1 MSAYDFYQR
10 KMKVNGNS
18 TGKNCSTLGEK
29 LKSDSD
35 KIMELTWNNDIQSKI
50 CYIYDF
56 YHDDQPRLAQGMTYE
71 NTTKTRIDAKFIVK
85 SYQSMDKDQVEYYI
99 QFKPTQKTHFSEGDE
114 LYYFETDY
122 RKKYH
127 NDNFI
132 GLFIDIPNDE
142 NIYEK
147 WMILRT
153 EPANQFPKYL
163 ILKCNYELM
172 WIENNGVEKIKRRM
186 WSVLKMQSSYN
197 SGLWTDLRFTSQE
210 NQDKVW
216 LPLNPITEK
225 IWYTNESSKNM
236 RVLVS
241 SFTDNAIAWQI
252 SKVENAQPLGV
263 QKLTLY
269 QDFFDQHRDYIEKDA
284 DGNIIGMWADY
295 FDSEITPTDPDTK
308 PTPSPVTNILATI
321 TSSVST
327 IKVGGSYRTLNI
339 KLSNDSG
346 EDVTNTFGD
355 SKSNFEWHFEIDN
368 EEYKGIIR
376 NDISFCQMKIKL
388 PYDYEQDNQKKDNYD
403 YVGKVLTI
411 YCTITNETITIE
423 SNKLQLEITD

>member
-1 MSAYDFYQR
+1 MPSLQTAR
-10 KMKVNGNS
+10 RVANAKNNGAK
-18 TGKNCSTLGEK
+18 TIGQIYKEQ
-29 LKSDSD
+29 SDWA
-35 KIMELTWNNDIQSKI
+35 MEQTWDNDIQSKI

-56 YHDDQPRLAQGMTYE
+56 YHDDQPRLAEGMTYE
-71 NTTKTRIDAKFIVK
+71 NTTKTRIDVKFIVK
-85 SYQSMDKDQVEYYI
+85 SYQSMDKDQVDYYI

-172 WIENNGVEKIKRRM
+172 WIENNGTEKIKRRM

-269 QDFFDQHRDYIEKDA
+269 QDFFDQHRDYIEKDS
-284 DGNIIGMWADY
+284 DGNIIGMWASY
-295 FDSEITPTDPDTK
+295 FDSEITPTDPST
-308 PTPSPVTNILATI
+308 PTTPPSSI
-321 TSSVST
+321 TARISASTST
-327 IKVGGSYRTLNI
+327 IKVGGSYKNLTVNLF
-339 KLSNDSG
+339 NDSN
-346 EDVTNTFGD
+346 EDITTEYADATFTWTCSIDDEDWTDKVTWRAGT
-355 SKSNFEWHFEIDN
+355 
-368 EEYKGIIR
+368 EY
-376 NDISFCQMKIKL
+376 
-388 PYDYEQDNQKKDNYD
+388 NQKKVKFPNDTSTI
-403 YVGKVLTI
+403 GKILSVKCEIIKNNLP
-411 YCTITNETITIE
+411 IE
-423 SNKLQLEITD
+423 SEILPLELTE

>member
-1 MSAYDFYQR
+1 MPSLQTAR
-10 KMKVNGNS
+10 RVANAKNNGAK
-18 TGKNCSTLGEK
+18 TIGQIYKEE
-29 LKSDSD
+29 SDWA
-35 KIMELTWNNDIQSKI
+35 MEQTWDNDIQSKI

-56 YHDDQPRLAQGMTYE
+56 YHDDQPRLAEGMTYE

-85 SYQSMDKDQVEYYI
+85 SYQSMDKDQVDYYI

-172 WIENNGVEKIKRRM
+172 WIENNGTEKIKRRM

-236 RVLVS
+236 RVLIS

-269 QDFFDQHRDYIEKDA
+269 QDFFDQHRDYIEKDS
-284 DGNIIGMWADY
+284 DGNIIGMWASY
-295 FDSEITPTDPDTK
+295 FDSEITPTDPST
-308 PTPSPVTNILATI
+308 PTTPPSSI
-321 TSSVST
+321 TARISASTST
-327 IKVGGSYRTLNI
+327 IKVGGSYKNLTVNLF
-339 KLSNDSG
+339 NDSN
-346 EDVTNTFGD
+346 EDITTEYADATFTWTC
-355 SKSNFEWHFEIDN
+355 FIDN
-368 EEYKGIIR
+368 EDWTDKVTWRAGTEY
-376 NDISFCQMKIKL
+376 
-388 PYDYEQDNQKKDNYD
+388 NQKKVKFPSDTS
-403 YVGKVLTI
+403 VIGKILSVMCEVVKENLP
-411 YCTITNETITIE
+411 IE
-423 SNKLQLEITD
+423 SEILLLELTE

>member
-1 MSAYDFYQR
+1 MPSLQTAR
-10 KMKVNGNS
+10 RVANAKNNGAK
-18 TGKNCSTLGEK
+18 TIGQIYKEQ
-29 LKSDSD
+29 SDWA
-35 KIMELTWNNDIQSKI
+35 MEQTWDNDIQSKI

-56 YHDDQPRLAQGMTYE
+56 YHDDQPRLAEGMTYE

-85 SYQSMDKDQVEYYI
+85 SYQSMDKDQVDYYI

-172 WIENNGVEKIKRRM
+172 WIENNGIEKIKRRM

-252 SKVENAQPLGV
+252 SKVENAQPLGI

-269 QDFFDQHRDYIEKDA
+269 QDFFDQHRDYIEKDS
-284 DGNIIGMWADY
+284 DGNIIGMWASY
-295 FDSEITPTDPDTK
+295 FDSEIAPTDPST
-308 PTPSPVTNILATI
+308 PTTPPSSI
-321 TSSVST
+321 TARISASTST
-327 IKVGGSYRTLNI
+327 IKVGGSYKNLTANLF
-339 KLSNDSG
+339 NDSN
-346 EDVTNTFGD
+346 EDITTEYADATFTWTCSIDDEDWTDKVTWRAG
-355 SKSNFEWHFEIDN
+355 I
-368 EEYKGIIR
+368 EY
-376 NDISFCQMKIKL
+376 
-388 PYDYEQDNQKKDNYD
+388 NQKKVKFPSDTS
-403 YVGKVLTI
+403 VIGKILSVMCEVVKENLP
-411 YCTITNETITIE
+411 IE
-423 SNKLQLEITD
+423 SEILLLELTE

>member
-1 MSAYDFYQR
+1 MPSLQTAR
-10 KMKVNGNS
+10 RVANAKNNGAK
-18 TGKNCSTLGEK
+18 TIGQIYKEQ
-29 LKSDSD
+29 SDD
-35 KIMELTWNNDIQSKI
+35 MMNWTWDNDIQSKI

-56 YHDDQPRLAQGMTYE
+56 YHDDQPRLAEGMTYD

-85 SYQSMDKDQVEYYI
+85 SYQSMDKDQVDYYI

-122 RKKYH
+122 RQKYH

-172 WIENNGVEKIKRRM
+172 WIENNGTEKIKRRM

-210 NQDKVW
+210 NQNKVW

-252 SKVENAQPLGV
+252 SKVENAQPLGI

-269 QDFFDQHRDYIEKDA
+269 QDFFDQHRDYIEKDS
-284 DGNIIGMWADY
+284 DGNIIGMWASY
-295 FDSEITPTDPDTK
+295 FDSEIAPTDPST
-308 PTPSPVTNILATI
+308 PTTPPSSI
-321 TSSVST
+321 TARISASTST
-327 IKVGGSYRTLNI
+327 IKVGGSYKNLTVNLF
-339 KLSNDSG
+339 NDSN
-346 EDVTNTFGD
+346 EDITTEYADATFTWTCSIDDEDWTDKVTWRAGT
-355 SKSNFEWHFEIDN
+355 
-368 EEYKGIIR
+368 EY
-376 NDISFCQMKIKL
+376 
-388 PYDYEQDNQKKDNYD
+388 NQKKVKFPNNDSVLGKILSVKCEIVKDN
-403 YVGKVLTI
+403 LP
-411 YCTITNETITIE
+411 IE
-423 SNKLQLEITD
+423 SEILPLELTE

>member
-1 MSAYDFYQR
+1 MPSLQTAR
-10 KMKVNGNS
+10 RVANAKNNGAK
-18 TGKNCSTLGEK
+18 TIGQIYKEQ
-29 LKSDSD
+29 SDD
-35 KIMELTWNNDIQSKI
+35 MMNWTWDNDIQSKI

-56 YHDDQPRLAQGMTYE
+56 YHDDQPRLAEGMTYD

-85 SYQSMDKDQVEYYI
+85 SYQSMDKDQVDYYI

-122 RKKYH
+122 RQKYH

-172 WIENNGVEKIKRRM
+172 WIENNGTEKIKRRM

-210 NQDKVW
+210 NQNKVW

-252 SKVENAQPLGV
+252 SKVENAQPLGI

-269 QDFFDQHRDYIEKDA
+269 QDFFDQHRDYIEKDS
-284 DGNIIGMWADY
+284 DGNIIGMWTSY
-295 FDSEITPTDPDTK
+295 FDSEIAPTDPST
-308 PTPSPVTNILATI
+308 PTTPPSSI
-321 TSSVST
+321 TARISASTST
-327 IKVGGSYRTLNI
+327 IKVGGSYKNLTVNLF
-339 KLSNDSG
+339 NDSN
-346 EDVTNTFGD
+346 EDITNEYADATFTWTC
-355 SKSNFEWHFEIDN
+355 SIDN
-368 EEYKGIIR
+368 EDWTDKVTWRAGTEY
-376 NDISFCQMKIKL
+376 
-388 PYDYEQDNQKKDNYD
+388 NQKKVKFPSDTS
-403 YVGKVLTI
+403 VIGKILSVKCEIVKDDL
-411 YCTITNETITIE
+411 TIE
-423 SNKLQLEITD
+423 SEILSLELTE

>member
-1 MSAYDFYQR
+1 MSIYDMHR
-10 KMKVNGNS
+10 KRMRLQGNNI
-18 TGKNCSTLGEK
+18 GQIHKNQ
-29 LKSDSD
+29 SDE
-35 KIMELTWNNDIQSKI
+35 IMEQTWDNDIQSKI

-56 YHDDQPRLAQGMTYE
+56 YHDDQPRLAEGMTYE

-172 WIENNGVEKIKRRM
+172 WIENNGTEKIKRRM

-252 SKVENAQPLGV
+252 SKVENAQPLGI

-269 QDFFDQHRDYIEKDA
+269 QDFFDQHRDYIEKDS
-284 DGNIIGMWADY
+284 DGNIIGMWASY
-295 FDSEITPTDPDTK
+295 FDSEIAPSDPSTPT
-308 PTPSPVTNILATI
+308 TPPSSI
-321 TSSVST
+321 TAKISASTST
-327 IKVGGSYRTLNI
+327 IKVGGSYKNLTVNLF
-339 KLSNDSG
+339 NDSN
-346 EDVTNTFGD
+346 EDITTEYADATFTWTCSIDDEDWTNKVTWRAGT
-355 SKSNFEWHFEIDN
+355 
-368 EEYKGIIR
+368 EY
-376 NDISFCQMKIKL
+376 
-388 PYDYEQDNQKKDNYD
+388 NQKKVKFPSDASTIGKIL
-403 YVGKVLTI
+403 YVKCEIVKNNLPIKSEVL
-411 YCTITNETITIE
+411 ELELIE
-423 SNKLQLEITD
+423 

>member
-1 MSAYDFYQR
+1 MPSLQTAR
-10 KMKVNGNS
+10 RIANAKTNNAK
-18 TGKNCSTLGEK
+18 TLGQIYKEQ
-29 LKSDSD
+29 SDD
-35 KIMELTWNNDIQSKI
+35 LMEQTWDNDIQSKI

-56 YHDDQPRLAQGMTYE
+56 YHDDQPRLAEGMTYE

-172 WIENNGVEKIKRRM
+172 WIENNGTEKIKRRM
-186 WSVLKMQSSYN
+186 WSVLKIQSSYN

-269 QDFFDQHRDYIEKDA
+269 QDFFDQHRDYIEKDS
-284 DGNIIGMWADY
+284 DGNIIGMWASY
-295 FDSEITPTDPDTK
+295 FDSEIAPIDPSTPT
-308 PTPSPVTNILATI
+308 TPPSSI
-321 TSSVST
+321 TARISASTST
-327 IKVGGSYRTLNI
+327 IKVGGSYKNLTVNLF
-339 KLSNDSG
+339 NDSN
-346 EDVTNTFGD
+346 EDITTEYTDATFTWTCSIDDEDWTNKVTWRAGT
-355 SKSNFEWHFEIDN
+355 
-368 EEYKGIIR
+368 EY
-376 NDISFCQMKIKL
+376 
-388 PYDYEQDNQKKDNYD
+388 NQKKVKFPNDTSVIGKILYVKCEIVKDN
-403 YVGKVLTI
+403 LP
-411 YCTITNETITIE
+411 IE
-423 SNKLQLEITD
+423 SEILQLELTE

>member
-1 MSAYDFYQR
+1 MPSLQTAR
-10 KMKVNGNS
+10 RVANAKNNGAK
-18 TGKNCSTLGEK
+18 TIGQIYKEQ
-29 LKSDSD
+29 SDEL
-35 KIMELTWNNDIQSKI
+35 MELTWDNDIQSKI

-56 YHDDQPRLAQGMTYE
+56 YHDDQPRLAEGMTYE

-85 SYQSMDKDQVEYYI
+85 SYQSMDKDQVDYYI

-163 ILKCNYELM
+163 ILKCNYEFM
-172 WIENNGVEKIKRRM
+172 WIENNGTEKIKRRM

-197 SGLWTDLRFTSQE
+197 SGLWTDLHFTSQE
-210 NQDKVW
+210 NQNKVW

-269 QDFFDQHRDYIEKDA
+269 QDFFDQHRDYIEKDS
-284 DGNIIGMWADY
+284 DGNIIGMWASY
-295 FDSEITPTDPDTK
+295 FDSEIAPTDPST
-308 PTPSPVTNILATI
+308 PTTPPSSI
-321 TSSVST
+321 TARISASTST
-327 IKVGGSYRTLNI
+327 IKVGGSYKNLTVNLF
-339 KLSNDSG
+339 NDSN
-346 EDVTNTFGD
+346 EDITTEYADATFTWTCSIDDEDWKDKVTWRAGT
-355 SKSNFEWHFEIDN
+355 
-368 EEYKGIIR
+368 EY
-376 NDISFCQMKIKL
+376 
-388 PYDYEQDNQKKDNYD
+388 NQKKVKFPNDTSVIGKILSIKCEIVKDN
-403 YVGKVLTI
+403 LP
-411 YCTITNETITIE
+411 IE
-423 SNKLQLEITD
+423 SEILSLELTE

>member
-1 MSAYDFYQR
+1 MPSLQTAR
-10 KMKVNGNS
+10 RVANAKNNGAK
-18 TGKNCSTLGEK
+18 TIGQIYKEQ
-29 LKSDSD
+29 SDLA
-35 KIMELTWNNDIQSKI
+35 MEQTWDNDIQSKI

-56 YHDDQPRLAQGMTYE
+56 YHDDQPRLAEGMTYE

-85 SYQSMDKDQVEYYI
+85 SYQSMDKDQVDYYI

-172 WIENNGVEKIKRRM
+172 WIENNGIEKIKRRM

-241 SFTDNAIAWQI
+241 SFTDNAVAWQI

-269 QDFFDQHRDYIEKDA
+269 QDFFDQHRDYIEKDS
-284 DGNIIGMWADY
+284 DGNIIGMWASY
-295 FDSEITPTDPDTK
+295 FDSEIAPTDPST
-308 PTPSPVTNILATI
+308 PTTPPSSI
-321 TSSVST
+321 TARISASTST
-327 IKVGGSYRTLNI
+327 IKVGGSYKNLTVNLF
-339 KLSNDSG
+339 NDSN
-346 EDVTNTFGD
+346 EDITTEYADATFTWTCSIDDEDWTDKVTWRAGT
-355 SKSNFEWHFEIDN
+355 
-368 EEYKGIIR
+368 EY
-376 NDISFCQMKIKL
+376 
-388 PYDYEQDNQKKDNYD
+388 NQKKVKFPNDTSTIGKILSVKCEITKDN
-403 YVGKVLTI
+403 LP
-411 YCTITNETITIE
+411 IE
-423 SNKLQLEITD
+423 SEILPLELTE

>member
-1 MSAYDFYQR
+1 MPSLQTAR
-10 KMKVNGNS
+10 RVANAKNNGAK
-18 TGKNCSTLGEK
+18 TIGQIYKEQ
-29 LKSDSD
+29 SDD
-35 KIMELTWNNDIQSKI
+35 MMNWTWDNDIQSKI

-56 YHDDQPRLAQGMTYE
+56 YHDDQPRLAEGMTYE

-172 WIENNGVEKIKRRM
+172 WIENNGTEKIKRRM

-197 SGLWTDLRFTSQE
+197 SGLWTDSRFTSQE
-210 NQDKVW
+210 NQDKIW

-269 QDFFDQHRDYIEKDA
+269 QDFFDQHRDYIEKDEN
-284 DGNIIGMWADY
+284 GNIIGMWANY
-295 FDSEITPTDPDTK
+295 FDSEIAPTDPST
-308 PTPSPVTNILATI
+308 PTTPPSSI
-321 TSSVST
+321 TARISASTST
-327 IKVGGSYRTLNI
+327 IKVGGSYKNLTVNLF
-339 KLSNDSG
+339 NDSN
-346 EDVTNTFGD
+346 EDITTEYADLPQENFKWTCSIDDEDWTDKVTWRAGT
-355 SKSNFEWHFEIDN
+355 
-368 EEYKGIIR
+368 EY
-376 NDISFCQMKIKL
+376 
-388 PYDYEQDNQKKDNYD
+388 NQKKVKFPNDD
-403 YVGKVLTI
+403 SVLGKTLSI
-411 YCTITNETITIE
+411 KCTITQGAEKIE
-423 SNKLQLEITD
+423 SESLFLEFID

>member
-1 MSAYDFYQR
+1 MPSLQTARRVANAKNNDAKTIGQIYKEQSDF
-10 KMKVNGNS
+10 
-18 TGKNCSTLGEK
+18 L
-29 LKSDSD
+29 
-35 KIMELTWNNDIQSKI
+35 MEETWDNDIQSKI

-56 YHDDQPRLAQGMTYE
+56 YHDDQPRLAEGMTYE

-85 SYQSMDKDQVEYYI
+85 SYQSMDKDQVDYYI

-163 ILKCNYELM
+163 ILKCNYEFM
-172 WIENNGVEKIKRRM
+172 WIENNGADKIKRRM

-210 NQDKVW
+210 NQNKVW

-269 QDFFDQHRDYIEKDA
+269 QDFFDQHRDYIEKDS
-284 DGNIIGMWADY
+284 DGNIIGLWADY
-295 FDSEITPTDPDTK
+295 FDSNIEPTDPDTPS
-308 PTPSPVTNILATI
+308 PTPSNTYSKI
-321 TSSVST
+321 TASTST
-327 IKVGGSYRTLNI
+327 IKVGGSYKTLTL
-339 KLSNDSG
+339 KLYDA
-346 EDVTNTFGD
+346 
-355 SKSNFEWHFEIDN
+355 DN
-368 EEYKGIIR
+368 
-376 NDISFCQMKIKL
+376 N
-388 PYDYEQDNQKKDNYD
+388 
-403 YVGKVLTI
+403 
-411 YCTITNETITIE
+411 
-423 SNKLQLEITD
+423 EITDTAIADLTRDDFVWTCSCDGIDLTNSDKVTWLSGSGINQAKIKFADDRSYLNKILVIKCVVDSVETTEEFELIG

>member
-1 MSAYDFYQR
+1 MPSLSTAR
-10 KMKVNGNS
+10 RVANAKNNGAK
-18 TGKNCSTLGEK
+18 TIGQIYKEQ
-29 LKSDSD
+29 SDD
-35 KIMELTWNNDIQSKI
+35 MMNWTWDNDIQSKI

-56 YHDDQPRLAQGMTYE
+56 YHDDQPRLAEGMTYE

-85 SYQSMDKDQVEYYI
+85 SYQSMDKDQVEYYV

-172 WIENNGVEKIKRRM
+172 WIENNGTEKIKRRM

-269 QDFFDQHRDYIEKDA
+269 QDFFDQHRDYIEKDEN
-284 DGNIIGMWADY
+284 GNIIGMWASY
-295 FDSEITPTDPDTK
+295 FDSEIAPTDPST
-308 PTPSPVTNILATI
+308 PTTPPSSIIAKISAST
-321 TSSVST
+321 ST
-327 IKVGGSYRTLNI
+327 IKVGGSYKNLTVNLF
-339 KLSNDSG
+339 NDSN
-346 EDVTNTFGD
+346 EDITTEYSDTTISWTCSIGDEDWTDKVT
-355 SKSNFEWHFEIDN
+355 W
-368 EEYKGIIR
+368 R
-376 NDISFCQMKIKL
+376 NGTEF
-388 PYDYEQDNQKKDNYD
+388 NQKKLKFPSDASTI
-403 YVGKVLTI
+403 GKILTVK
-411 YCTITNETITIE
+411 CTIGKDDATIE
-423 SNKLQLEITD
+423 SEAISLELVE

>member
-1 MSAYDFYQR
+1 MPSLQTAR
-10 KMKVNGNS
+10 RVANAKNNGAK
-18 TGKNCSTLGEK
+18 TIGQIYKEE
-29 LKSDSD
+29 SDWA
-35 KIMELTWNNDIQSKI
+35 MEQTWDNDIQSKI

-56 YHDDQPRLAQGMTYE
+56 YHDDQPRLAEGMTYE

-85 SYQSMDKDQVEYYI
+85 SYQSMDKDQVDYYI

-142 NIYEK
+142 HIYEK
-147 WMILRT
+147 WMILRI

-172 WIENNGVEKIKRRM
+172 WIENNGTEKIKRRM

-269 QDFFDQHRDYIEKDA
+269 QDFFDQHRDYIEKDS
-284 DGNIIGMWADY
+284 DGNIIGMWASY
-295 FDSEITPTDPDTK
+295 FDSEITPTDPST
-308 PTPSPVTNILATI
+308 PTTPPSSI
-321 TSSVST
+321 TARISASTST
-327 IKVGGSYRTLNI
+327 IKVGGSYKNLTVNLF
-339 KLSNDSG
+339 NDSN
-346 EDVTNTFGD
+346 EDITTEYADATFTWTCSIDDEDWTDKVTWRAGT
-355 SKSNFEWHFEIDN
+355 
-368 EEYKGIIR
+368 EY
-376 NDISFCQMKIKL
+376 
-388 PYDYEQDNQKKDNYD
+388 NQKKVKFPNDNS
-403 YVGKVLTI
+403 VIGKILSVKCEIVKDNLP
-411 YCTITNETITIE
+411 IE
-423 SNKLQLEITD
+423 SEILSLELTE

>member
-1 MSAYDFYQR
+1 MPSLQTAR
-10 KMKVNGNS
+10 RVANAKNNGAK
-18 TGKNCSTLGEK
+18 TIGQIYKEQ
-29 LKSDSD
+29 SDWA
-35 KIMELTWNNDIQSKI
+35 MEQTWDNDIQSKI

-56 YHDDQPRLAQGMTYE
+56 YHDDQPRLAEGMTYE

-85 SYQSMDKDQVEYYI
+85 SYQSMDKDQVDYYI

-172 WIENNGVEKIKRRM
+172 WIENNGTEKIKRRM

-269 QDFFDQHRDYIEKDA
+269 QDFFDQHRDYIEKDS
-284 DGNIIGMWADY
+284 DGNIIGMWASY
-295 FDSEITPTDPDTK
+295 FDSEIAPTDPT
-308 PTPSPVTNILATI
+308 TPPSSI
-321 TSSVST
+321 TARISASTST
-327 IKVGGSYRTLNI
+327 IKVGGSYKNLTV
-339 KLSNDSG
+339 KLFNDSN
-346 EDVTNTFGD
+346 EDITTEYTDATFTWACSIDDEDWTDKVTWRDGTEYNRKKVKFPNDTSTIGKIL
-355 SKSNFEWHFEIDN
+355 SVKCEIVNDN
-368 EEYKGIIR
+368 
-376 NDISFCQMKIKL
+376 L
-388 PYDYEQDNQKKDNYD
+388 P
-403 YVGKVLTI
+403 
-411 YCTITNETITIE
+411 IE
-423 SNKLQLEITD
+423 SEILPLELTE

>member
-1 MSAYDFYQR
+1 MPSLQTAR
-10 KMKVNGNS
+10 RVANAKNNGAK
-18 TGKNCSTLGEK
+18 TIGQIYKEQ
-29 LKSDSD
+29 SDWA
-35 KIMELTWNNDIQSKI
+35 MEQTWDNDIQSKI

-56 YHDDQPRLAQGMTYE
+56 YHDDQPRLAEGMTYE

-85 SYQSMDKDQVEYYI
+85 SYQSMDKDQVDYYI

-172 WIENNGVEKIKRRM
+172 WIENNGIEKIKRRM

-241 SFTDNAIAWQI
+241 SFTDNAVAWQI

-269 QDFFDQHRDYIEKDA
+269 QDFFDQHRDYIEKDS
-284 DGNIIGMWADY
+284 DGNIIGMWASY
-295 FDSEITPTDPDTK
+295 FDSEIAPTDPST
-308 PTPSPVTNILATI
+308 PTTPPSSI
-321 TSSVST
+321 TARISASTST
-327 IKVGGSYRTLNI
+327 IKVGGSYKNLTVNLF
-339 KLSNDSG
+339 NDSN
-346 EDVTNTFGD
+346 EDITTEYADATFTWTCSIDDEDWTDKVTWRAGT
-355 SKSNFEWHFEIDN
+355 
-368 EEYKGIIR
+368 EY
-376 NDISFCQMKIKL
+376 
-388 PYDYEQDNQKKDNYD
+388 NQKKVKFPNNASTIGKILSIKCEITKDN
-403 YVGKVLTI
+403 LP
-411 YCTITNETITIE
+411 IE
-423 SNKLQLEITD
+423 SEILPLELTE

>member
-1 MSAYDFYQR
+1 MPSLSTAR
-10 KMKVNGNS
+10 RVANAKTNGAK
-18 TGKNCSTLGEK
+18 TIGQIYKEQ
-29 LKSDSD
+29 SDD
-35 KIMELTWNNDIQSKI
+35 MMNWTWDNDIQSKI

-56 YHDDQPRLAQGMTYE
+56 YHDDQPRLAEGMTYE

-85 SYQSMDKDQVEYYI
+85 SYQSMDKDQVEYYV

-172 WIENNGVEKIKRRM
+172 WIENNGTEKIKRRM

-269 QDFFDQHRDYIEKDA
+269 QDFFDQHRDYIEKDEN
-284 DGNIIGMWADY
+284 GHIIGMWASY
-295 FDSEITPTDPDTK
+295 FDSEIAPTDPST
-308 PTPSPVTNILATI
+308 PTTPPSFI
-321 TSSVST
+321 TARISVSTST
-327 IKVGGSYRTLNI
+327 IKVGGSYKNLTVNLYNE
-339 KLSNDSG
+339 SN
-346 EDVTNTFGD
+346 EDITTEYSD
-355 SKSNFEWHFEIDN
+355 ATISWTCSIDN
-368 EEYKGIIR
+368 KDWTDKVTWRDGTEY
-376 NDISFCQMKIKL
+376 
-388 PYDYEQDNQKKDNYD
+388 NQKKVKFPNNTSVIGKILSVKCEIVKDN
-403 YVGKVLTI
+403 L
-411 YCTITNETITIE
+411 TIE
-423 SNKLQLEITD
+423 SEILSLELTE

>member
-1 MSAYDFYQR
+1 MPSLQTAR
-10 KMKVNGNS
+10 RVANAKNNGAK
-18 TGKNCSTLGEK
+18 TIGQIYKEE
-29 LKSDSD
+29 SDWA
-35 KIMELTWNNDIQSKI
+35 MEQTWDNDIQSKI

-56 YHDDQPRLAQGMTYE
+56 YHDDQPRLAEGMTYE

-172 WIENNGVEKIKRRM
+172 WIENNGTEKIKRRM

-269 QDFFDQHRDYIEKDA
+269 QDFFDQHRDYIEKDEN
-284 DGNIIGMWADY
+284 GNIIGMWASY
-295 FDSEITPTDPDTK
+295 FDSEIAPTDPST
-308 PTPSPVTNILATI
+308 PTTP
-321 TSSVST
+321 TSSIIARISASTST
-327 IKVGGSYRTLNI
+327 IKVGGSYKNLTVNLF
-339 KLSNDSG
+339 NDSN
-346 EDVTNTFGD
+346 EDIITEYADATFTWTC
-355 SKSNFEWHFEIDN
+355 SIDN
-368 EEYKGIIR
+368 EDWTDKVTWRAGTEY
-376 NDISFCQMKIKL
+376 
-388 PYDYEQDNQKKDNYD
+388 NQKKVKFPNDNS
-403 YVGKVLTI
+403 VIGKILSVKCEIVKDNLP
-411 YCTITNETITIE
+411 IE
-423 SNKLQLEITD
+423 SEILSLELTE

>member
-1 MSAYDFYQR
+1 MPSLQTAR
-10 KMKVNGNS
+10 RVANAKNNGAK
-18 TGKNCSTLGEK
+18 TIGQIYKEQ
-29 LKSDSD
+29 SDWA
-35 KIMELTWNNDIQSKI
+35 MEQTWDNDIQSKI

-56 YHDDQPRLAQGMTYE
+56 YHDDQPRLAEGMTYE

-85 SYQSMDKDQVEYYI
+85 SYQSMDKDQVDYYI

-172 WIENNGVEKIKRRM
+172 WIENNGTEKIKRRM

-269 QDFFDQHRDYIEKDA
+269 QDFFDQHRDYIEKDS
-284 DGNIIGMWADY
+284 DGNIIGMWASY
-295 FDSEITPTDPDTK
+295 FDSEIAPTDPDT
-308 PTPSPVTNILATI
+308 PTTPPSFI
-321 TSSVST
+321 TTKISASTST
-327 IKVGGSYRTLNI
+327 IKVGGSYKNLTVNLF
-339 KLSNDSG
+339 NDSN
-346 EDVTNTFGD
+346 EDITTEYADATFTWTC
-355 SKSNFEWHFEIDN
+355 SIDN
-368 EEYKGIIR
+368 EDWTDKVTWRAGTEY
-376 NDISFCQMKIKL
+376 
-388 PYDYEQDNQKKDNYD
+388 NQKKVKFPSDTSTIGKILSVKCEIIKDN
-403 YVGKVLTI
+403 LP
-411 YCTITNETITIE
+411 IE
-423 SNKLQLEITD
+423 SEILPLELTE